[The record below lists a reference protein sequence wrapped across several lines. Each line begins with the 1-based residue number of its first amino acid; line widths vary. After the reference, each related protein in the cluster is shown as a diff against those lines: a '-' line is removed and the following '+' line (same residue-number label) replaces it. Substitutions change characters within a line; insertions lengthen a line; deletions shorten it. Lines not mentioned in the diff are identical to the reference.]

1 MADAAAVAIPAP
13 PPPPGW
19 PSIAAA
25 LVPSRG
31 AFAAAAVAGI
41 IFLVLAMGWVL
52 FASLG
57 AGRVG
62 RAACAAKTCP
72 AVAAADGVSTFAM
85 VSLGA
90 LGAAA
95 LVAAVCCIFISGKAE
110 EEEENV
116 RSYCSQYAPNDFIPP
131 ADEPVLC
138 VLLLGMLALV
148 AFVFVT
154 VIGFVL
160 KALSPFKRSQTER
173 FGAFVID
180 VAVLCIAVLNCVLV
194 LPAMA
199 LFAWKRMLV
208 IGQRI

>member
-110 EEEENV
+110 EEEEN
-116 RSYCSQYAPNDFIPP
+116 APNDFIPP